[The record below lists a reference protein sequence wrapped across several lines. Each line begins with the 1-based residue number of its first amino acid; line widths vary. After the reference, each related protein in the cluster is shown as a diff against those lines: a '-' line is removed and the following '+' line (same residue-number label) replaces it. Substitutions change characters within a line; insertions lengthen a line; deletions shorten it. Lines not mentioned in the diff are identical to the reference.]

1 MLYIK
6 DIFKACVCSFCENIY
21 EYYSID
27 EEDFIKYFK
36 MFCTEEDLQS
46 CLEFCTSDI
55 TYDIGDIDNV
65 CNNLRVLSHR
75 NFEINDVID
84 NCIKAYKNT
93 IERDKTINIEAFV
106 DNLYKEFRKIVL

>member
-1 MLYIK
+1 M
-6 DIFKACVCSFCENIY
+6 SFFLHI
-21 EYYSID
+21 ILP
-27 EEDFIKYFK
+27 F
-36 MFCTEEDLQS
+36 
-46 CLEFCTSDI
+46 TSDI
-55 TYDIGDIDNV
+55 TYDIEDIDNV